1 MLNGIFQRC
10 VPANFYVLHYML
22 VKNQPVPTLSKK
34 LVDKANWL
42 IILNVGN
49 IMLKPDTKYIYEH
62 VDGITYAR
70 EFDKTERKIIG
81 MTHQKLKEVHSIMD
95 AELWYNIRKSAEF
108 NPALQRALEQCILL
122 YKLTN
127 HYEEQYGNSK
137 T

>member
-1 MLNGIFQRC
+1 
-10 VPANFYVLHYML
+10 
-22 VKNQPVPTLSKK
+22 
-34 LVDKANWL
+34 
-42 IILNVGN
+42 
-49 IMLKPDTKYIYEH
+49 MLKPDTKYIYEH

-95 AELWYNIRKSAEF
+95 EELWYNIRKSAEF